1 MPPLRWGVVSA
12 GTTAH
17 DFVCAVS
24 TLPESDHKVVA
35 VAAKGLDNVQKFAEL
50 HGIAA
55 FHVGYEA
62 LARDHNVDI
71 VYIGAVNTVH
81 YELAIM
87 MLDAGKHV
95 LCDKLLCVNE
105 GQSKAL
111 LDYAREKKLFCMEG
125 MWSRFFPAY
134 SHLRER
140 IKKDDL
146 GDIKEIKMELGFPI
160 SKVERIRMGHLG
172 GGTVLDLGVYNIQL
186 ALWVFQKFPDEIVAE
201 GKLNEENV
209 DTEMNVKLRFPCGGV
224 AHMKTSGVKQLSN
237 EAIITGT
244 EGKIT
249 LYDFWCPIEL
259 TDIDGTVRSYPLAN
273 SKIEC
278 ILKNSVGLRYEAEEC
293 RKRIMTGEL
302 ESPIMAHKD
311 SLDVARVLDNIRKQ
325 IGIEYA
331 EDFIFKPKRDSLK

>member
-1 MPPLRWGVVSA
+1 MCSKNKCILY
-12 GTTAH
+12 
-17 DFVCAVS
+17 F
-24 TLPESDHKVVA
+24 L
-35 VAAKGLDNVQKFAEL
+35 
-50 HGIAA
+50 
-55 FHVGYEA
+55 
-62 LARDHNVDI
+62 DI

-81 YELAIM
+81 YEIAIM

-95 LCDKLLCVNE
+95 LCDKPLCVNE

-186 ALWVFQKFPDEIVAE
+186 ALWVFQDFPDEIVAE

-249 LYDFWCPIEL
+249 
-259 TDIDGTVRSYPLAN
+259 VR
-273 SKIEC
+273 
-278 ILKNSVGLRYEAEEC
+278 
-293 RKRIMTGEL
+293 
-302 ESPIMAHKD
+302 
-311 SLDVARVLDNIRKQ
+311 
-325 IGIEYA
+325 
-331 EDFIFKPKRDSLK
+331 